1 MTDLRTRG
9 AAKPVVLIVL
19 LVVLLLAGLVL
30 IKEAGAQGKAHSIA
44 DVLNLE
50 LNNGLTD
57 AEVHEKLGMT
67 PTATRKP
74 TPQKYVEEYSSKGLL
89 RTYTVYAYY
98 RTGAANF
105 LEAVSVNEKIPK
117 WESQSE

>member
-1 MTDLRTRG
+1 MTDLRKRG
-9 AAKPVVLIVL
+9 AAKPIVMIVL
-19 LVVLLLAGLVL
+19 LVLLLVAGVVL

-44 DVLNLE
+44 DILNLE
-50 LNNGLTD
+50 LNNGPTD
-57 AEVHEKLGMT
+57 EEVHEKLGMT
-67 PTATRKP
+67 PTTTRNP
-74 TPQKYVEEYSSKGLL
+74 TPRKYVEEYSNKGLL

-117 WESQSE
+117 WESE